1 MARSNF
7 PVEVTR
13 VRQLTP
19 RVREYLLTSVD
30 GRPLPEYGP
39 GAHVAVHTVSPER
52 GLIVRHYS
60 LVGGGGIGE
69 SGQRGEDGDDPRH
82 TYRIAVQKD
91 SERRGSAHIH
101 RSFEPGLRIEIGP
114 PTNNFPLER
123 TSAPVL
129 LLAGGIGITP
139 IFSMARSL
147 ARRHRP
153 FRVVYAGRNRHE
165 MAYHDELARLAGNAT
180 TNAATFHYS
189 DTAGQLDL
197 AALLGAQAAG
207 TLVYVCGPAG
217 MVDATHAAGSALG
230 WDAARIRSERFGAQR
245 PAAARA
251 FDVHLRRSG
260 RTVHVSEDASIL
272 DALNAAGV
280 PVLWDCR
287 RGECGLCPLAVVE
300 RDGPLE
306 HHDRY
311 LTDED
316 KAAGDTL
323 CICVSRTCGTALTLD
338 A

>member
-7 PVEVTR
+7 NVEVTR
-13 VRQLTP
+13 VRQLTE

-60 LVGGGGIGE
+60 LIGGD
-69 SGQRGEDGDDPRH
+69 EDGSDPRT
-82 TYRIAVQKD
+82 TYRIAVQKESD
-91 SERRGSAHIH
+91 TRGSGHIH
-101 RSFEPGLRIEIGP
+101 KTFAPGVRIEIGP
-114 PTNNFPLER
+114 PNNNFPLDR
-123 TSAPVL
+123 KNAPVL

-153 FRVVYAGRNRHE
+153 FRVIYAGRSREE
-165 MAYHDELARLAGNAT
+165 MAYHDALAQVAGDSLK
-180 TNAATFHYS
+180 FHYS
-189 DTAGQLDL
+189 DTAGILN
-197 AALLGAQAAG
+197 
-207 TLVYVCGPAG
+207 LVDVLREQPEGCTAYVCGPTA
-217 MVDATHAAGSALG
+217 MVDATHAAGRTLG
-230 WDAARIRSERFGAQR
+230 WDESRIRSELFGAGK
-245 PAAARA
+245 AANPSA
-251 FDVHLRRSG
+251 FDVHLIRSK

-287 RGECGLCPLAVVE
+287 RGECGLCPLTVMSS
-300 RDGPLE
+300 DGPLQ

-311 LTDED
+311 LTDEER
-316 KAAGDTL
+316 ASGETM
-323 CICVSRTCGTALTLD
+323 CICVSRTCGSELTLD